1 MSVDNIRKDVQE
13 GVELH
18 FQPAREEFIVKS
30 NPERIMQVLVNLL
43 HNAAKFTPSGDITL
57 AYNIM
62 KEGQR
67 ICFTITDTGP
77 GIPLEKQEAVF
88 SRFAKLDSYS
98 QGTGLGLSICR
109 GIADKL
115 GGSLTL
121 DSKYTKGCRFV
132 FIIPYS

>member
-1 MSVDNIRKDVQE
+1 M
-13 GVELH
+13 
-18 FQPAREEFIVKS
+18 
-30 NPERIMQVLVNLL
+30 
-43 HNAAKFTPSGDITL
+43 
-57 AYNIM
+57 
-62 KEGQR
+62 
-67 ICFTITDTGP
+67 
-77 GIPLEKQEAVF
+77 AVF

>member
-1 MSVDNIRKDVQE
+1 
-13 GVELH
+13 
-18 FQPAREEFIVKS
+18 
-30 NPERIMQVLVNLL
+30 MQVLVNLL

-57 AYNIM
+57 AYSIM

>member
-1 MSVDNIRKDVQE
+1 
-13 GVELH
+13 
-18 FQPAREEFIVKS
+18 
-30 NPERIMQVLVNLL
+30 MQVLVNLL

-88 SRFAKLDSYS
+88 SRLPNLTVIRRVPDWDSRS
-98 QGTGLGLSICR
+98 VGELQISWEG
-109 GIADKL
+109 
-115 GGSLTL
+115 
-121 DSKYTKGCRFV
+121 V
-132 FIIPYS
+132 

>member
-1 MSVDNIRKDVQE
+1 M
-13 GVELH
+13 H

-98 QGTGLGLSICR
+98 QGTGLGLSIWI
-109 GIADKL
+109 GELQISWE
-115 GGSLTL
+115 G
-121 DSKYTKGCRFV
+121 V
-132 FIIPYS
+132 